1 MPNNVGN
8 GGNGEARFTVQ
19 TFDFG
24 GKKGLGTT
32 VRLECEVLTATD
44 GDDPFYIWFDDEAKY
59 TWTAGTQQSFSWTPV
74 GETFSLSAGI
84 HTLHVG
90 NAEDGAK
97 LRTLRISYGD
107 ASFQVG

>member
-8 GGNGEARFTVQ
+8 DGNGEACFTVQ

-32 VRLECEVLTATD
+32 VQLQCEVLTTA
-44 GDDPFYIWFDDEAKY
+44 GEDDSFYIWFDDEAKY
-59 TWTAGTQQSFSWTPV
+59 TWNAGTQQSFSWAPV
-74 GETFSLSAGI
+74 GKSFSLSAGI

-90 NAEDGAK
+90 NADDGAK

-107 ASFQVG
+107 AFFQGG